1 MVSTDAQHRRNVI
14 LAFALLYF
22 FWGSTYLGIRI
33 AVRDIPPVLM
43 AGVRFL
49 IAGPVM
55 LLWCRLRGRRMAISL
70 REGLRLA
77 VVGFLLLSVA
87 NVIVNWAEQWVPSGL
102 AALIVSGTPMWFLI
116 LETWVFP
123 GEYRVPRRA
132 LAGLALGVIGI
143 VVLLWP
149 ELRHTSNIGRRE
161 LFGSLSLLGSSFTWA
176 LGSVLA
182 KRWKLNVDPFTASG
196 YQMFFAGAINL
207 LFATVLGEWGHAIW
221 SRHGVG
227 AVVYLVIFGSWVG
240 FSAFI
245 WLLSHA
251 PITKV
256 STYAYV
262 NPVVAVILGWLIVHE
277 QITGYILTGAVIIV
291 VAVALVTGAE
301 LKPRREGLAQPEPLA
316 TCESPAD

>member
-1 MVSTDAQHRRNVI
+1 MSSADAQHRRNVI
-14 LAFALLYF
+14 LAFGLLYF

-33 AVRDIPPVLM
+33 AVADIPPVLM
-43 AGVRFL
+43 AGARFL
-49 IAGPVM
+49 IAGPLM
-55 LLWCRLRGRRMAISL
+55 LLWCALRGRRMTISL
-70 REGLRLA
+70 SEGIRLL

-87 NVIVNWAEQWVPSGL
+87 NVIVGWAEQWVPSGL

-123 GEYRVPRRA
+123 GEYRVPPRA

-149 ELRHTSNIGRRE
+149 ELRHTSSIGRRE

-182 KRWKLNVDPFTASG
+182 KRWKLKVDPFTASG
-196 YQMFFAGAINL
+196 YEMLFAGIINV
-207 LFATVLGEWGHAIW
+207 LFATALGDWARATW
-221 SRHGVG
+221 SWRGMG
-227 AVVYLVIFGSWVG
+227 AVTYLVIFGSWVG

-245 WLLSHA
+245 WLLSHVS
-251 PITKV
+251 ITKV

-291 VAVALVTGAE
+291 VAVALVTGAQ
-301 LKPRREGLAQPEPLA
+301 LKARVE
-316 TCESPAD
+316 PADEKECLTTCGSTAD